1 MSPDEVVIEALQAAL
16 AGEHASVWG
25 YGVAGAR
32 LPEPTQE
39 QARTLLDTHRASV
52 VRLTAL
58 VDQRGAVPVAAEVA
72 YALPFPVEDAASARR
87 LATLVERRLAAV
99 YADLVA
105 ASDSRQLRT
114 AGASGLRDA
123 AVRAARWSGRTGP
136 FPGLPD
142 LRA

>member
-1 MSPDEVVIEALQAAL
+1 MSTDEVVIEALQAAL
-16 AGEHASVWG
+16 AGEHASVWA

-32 LPEPTQE
+32 LPEAAQE
-39 QARTLLDTHRASV
+39 QARTQLDAHRASV

-58 VDQRGAVPVAAEVA
+58 VGQRGATPVAAEVA

-87 LATLVERRLAAV
+87 LAALVERRLAAV

-105 ASDSRQLRT
+105 AADSRQLRT
-114 AGASGLRDA
+114 AAATGLRYA
-123 AVRAARWSGRTGP
+123 AVRAAGWSGRTAA

-142 LRA
+142 QLA